1 MSFIGRSIPK
11 LESWFE
17 SFSLEVFA
25 SILKPEWVQGVL
37 EACGRE
43 GVRDRKLSAPFTVW
57 LVVAMG
63 LYRSLSIQNVIH
75 RLGNLPG
82 IGSLWKDG
90 EAPTS
95 ASDSEARTRLG
106 FGPLR
111 MLLEKLRDWILMTY
125 REAMSWKGM
134 LLLVLDGTTFK
145 VSDSDENRRRFG
157 LPGSHRG
164 RAAFPQMRALFLASA
179 KLRFLL
185 TGLFAPFHRAE
196 IHLALRMIPH
206 IPAGSLVILDR
217 NFNAWQFLVGLRR
230 GGHHFLVRARD
241 KMRGTPVSVLGA
253 GDRLVEMS
261 IRREPRLKDPS
272 LPKST
277 IVREI
282 SARIQGTPFRFF
294 TSLLDPAAF
303 RAAELVLLYAQR
315 WQEELALDEIKTH
328 QCPYTTVNRP
338 VILRCKSSRRVLQE
352 VYGLVLAYNLVRV
365 LMTDAAWQAGV
376 EPLHISFLD
385 SLERIR
391 SAALLMAA
399 SPTRLL
405 PAIFRDLIQSI
416 GRCALP
422 RRRRSNPRVV
432 CVKMSAYRNKKK
444 AA

>member
-1 MSFIGRSIPK
+1 MGFIGRSIPK
-11 LESWFE
+11 LESWFD
-17 SFSLEVFA
+17 SFSVEVFA
-25 SILKPEWVQGVL
+25 SIIKPEWVQGVL

-43 GVRDRKLSAPFTVW
+43 GERNRKLSARFTLW
-57 LVVAMG
+57 LVLGMG

-75 RLGNLPG
+75 RMGNLPG
-82 IGSLWKDG
+82 IGSLWKNGD
-90 EAPTS
+90 APTS
-95 ASDSEARTRLG
+95 ASDTEARTRLG

-111 MLLEKLRDWILMTY
+111 LLLEKLRDWILVTY

-145 VSDSDENRRRFG
+145 VPDSDENRRRFG

-185 TGLFAPFHRAE
+185 TGLFSPLHRAE
-196 IHLALRMIPH
+196 IHLALRMIPY
-206 IPAGSLVILDR
+206 IPKGSLVILDR
-217 NFNAWQFLVGLRR
+217 NFAAWQFLVGLRR
-230 GGHHFLVRARD
+230 GGHHFLVRAKD
-241 KMRGTPVSVLGA
+241 KMCGTPLSVLGA
-253 GDRLVEMS
+253 GDRIVEMP
-261 IRREPRLKDPS
+261 ICRHARLKDPS
-272 LPKST
+272 LPKMT
-277 IVREI
+277 MVREI
-282 SARIQGTPFRFF
+282 SARIQGQPFRFF
-294 TSLLDPAAF
+294 TSLVDPSAF

-352 VYGLVLAYNLVRV
+352 AYGLVLAYNLVRV
-365 LMTDAAWQAGV
+365 LMTDAARQAGV
-376 EPLHISFLD
+376 EPLHVSFLD

-391 SAALLMAA
+391 AAALLMAA

-405 PAIFRDLIQSI
+405 PAIFEDLIDSI
-416 GRCALP
+416 GRCVLP

-432 CVKMSAYRNKKK
+432 CVKMSSYRLKRK